1 MEGEEKYLL
10 EIFCFFNFVTLKFL
24 QHVGYEAGEGEVDM
38 VFNEMREEWK
48 KWVFACECVSVCSKK
63 AIFIVYD
70 GETIGVIKFRINKI
84 C

>member
-48 KWVFACECVSVCSKK
+48 KWKK
-63 AIFIVYD
+63 WVIVRT
-70 GETIGVIKFRINKI
+70 GEVLFLKKLYLS
-84 C
+84 